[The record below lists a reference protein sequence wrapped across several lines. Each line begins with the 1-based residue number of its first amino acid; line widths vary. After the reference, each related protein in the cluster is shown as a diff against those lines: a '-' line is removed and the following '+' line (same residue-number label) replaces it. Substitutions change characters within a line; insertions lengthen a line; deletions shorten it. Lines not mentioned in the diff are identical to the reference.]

1 MAYCILRTA
10 KLKTIGNISGSL
22 AHTYRT
28 INTPNADPSRTHLN
42 DNSLPSHADAL
53 LAIKDKL
60 PEKKRKNG
68 VLCIEYLITASPD
81 WEGWGTDKQAQY
93 LNDARLWL
101 EQRHGVDNV
110 AMVGIQLDESTPHI
124 VAYVVPKDPKGKMNA
139 RYWLGGAD
147 KLTAMQTDFADKV
160 GAKYGLERGVE
171 GSQAKHQDVKRF
183 YTQIQKPLKEMR
195 VSLAPPKTFELSI
208 GKYKERAEQEVSQ
221 QVTEKFKGLQNN
233 LRMVNAQLKDTQQK
247 LNKLSKETE
256 TYRKAKA
263 KLPYADAQEF
273 DQKIDALATEIQ
285 QQRKQEFEEKKQRE
299 LDAVT
304 TDQKRQ
310 WTFDVLLHENKA
322 VILKS
327 PKMVDTIRSKVANMA
342 ESELKSPINPY
353 FADDYKNADKF
364 LEFHRFISDVKKSCK
379 ELGVFFKQ
387 VEQQAQQVTQP
398 SKAVEKVGQAERSG
412 KGGGMDLG

>member
-93 LNDARLWL
+93 LNDARSWL

-299 LDAVT
+299 LERQQAKAT
-304 TDQKRQ
+304 THRPEPSVDSLVRSDRVIEQPEPPLAPEPSIERLEMVSIDPRLNYETRKGLEQLKAHIEAMPDLERQ
-310 WTFDVLLHENKA
+310 NKA
-322 VILKS
+322 IS
-327 PKMVDTIRSKVANMA
+327 EFNKV
-342 ESELKSPINPY
+342 
-353 FADDYKNADKF
+353 
-364 LEFHRFISDVKKSCK
+364 V
-379 ELGVFFKQ
+379 
-387 VEQQAQQVTQP
+387 VEQLEQQQSQ
-398 SKAVEKVGQAERSG
+398 SK
-412 KGGGMDLG
+412 GMDR

>member
-93 LNDARLWL
+93 LNDARSWL

-147 KLTAMQTDFADKV
+147 KLTAMQTDFASKV
-160 GAKYGLERGVE
+160 GVKYGLERGVE

-183 YTQIQKPLKEMR
+183 LYSNTKTTQR
-195 VSLAPPKTFELSI
+195 DASSLAPPKTFELSI
-208 GKYKERAEQEVSQ
+208 GKYKERAEQSIATGHRKIQ
-221 QVTEKFKGLQNN
+221 GL
-233 LRMVNAQLKDTQQK
+233 
-247 LNKLSKETE
+247 
-256 TYRKAKA
+256 AK
-263 KLPYADAQEF
+263 
-273 DQKIDALATEIQ
+273 
-285 QQRKQEFEEKKQRE
+285 
-299 LDAVT
+299 
-304 TDQKRQ
+304 
-310 WTFDVLLHENKA
+310 
-322 VILKS
+322 
-327 PKMVDTIRSKVANMA
+327 
-342 ESELKSPINPY
+342 
-353 FADDYKNADKF
+353 
-364 LEFHRFISDVKKSCK
+364 
-379 ELGVFFKQ
+379 
-387 VEQQAQQVTQP
+387 
-398 SKAVEKVGQAERSG
+398 
-412 KGGGMDLG
+412 

>member
-1 MAYCILRTA
+1 
-10 KLKTIGNISGSL
+10 
-22 AHTYRT
+22 
-28 INTPNADPSRTHLN
+28 
-42 DNSLPSHADAL
+42 
-53 LAIKDKL
+53 
-60 PEKKRKNG
+60 
-68 VLCIEYLITASPD
+68 
-81 WEGWGTDKQAQY
+81 
-93 LNDARLWL
+93 
-101 EQRHGVDNV
+101 
-110 AMVGIQLDESTPHI
+110 
-124 VAYVVPKDPKGKMNA
+124 
-139 RYWLGGAD
+139 
-147 KLTAMQTDFADKV
+147 
-160 GAKYGLERGVE
+160 LERGVE

-327 PKMVDTIRSKVANMA
+327 PKMVDIIRSKVANMA

-353 FADDYKNADKF
+353 FADDYKTLISF
-364 LEFHRFISDVKKSCK
+364 LSFIGLSVTLKSHARNWGYS
-379 ELGVFFKQ
+379 LN
-387 VEQQAQQVTQP
+387 
-398 SKAVEKVGQAERSG
+398 RSNNR
-412 KGGGMDLG
+412 LNR

>member
-1 MAYCILRTA
+1 
-10 KLKTIGNISGSL
+10 
-22 AHTYRT
+22 
-28 INTPNADPSRTHLN
+28 
-42 DNSLPSHADAL
+42 
-53 LAIKDKL
+53 
-60 PEKKRKNG
+60 
-68 VLCIEYLITASPD
+68 LCIEYLITASPD
-81 WEGWGTDKQAQY
+81 WEGWGTEKQAQY
-93 LNDARLWL
+93 LNNARSWL

-124 VAYVVPKDPKGKMNA
+124 VAYVVPKDPQGKMNA

-327 PKMVDTIRSKVANMA
+327 PKMVDIIRSKVANMA

-379 ELGVFFKQ
+379 ELGVFLKQ
-387 VEQQAQQVTQP
+387 VELQAPQVTQP
-398 SKAVEKVGQAERSG
+398 SNAVEKVGQAERSG

>member
-1 MAYCILRTA
+1 
-10 KLKTIGNISGSL
+10 
-22 AHTYRT
+22 
-28 INTPNADPSRTHLN
+28 
-42 DNSLPSHADAL
+42 
-53 LAIKDKL
+53 
-60 PEKKRKNG
+60 
-68 VLCIEYLITASPD
+68 
-81 WEGWGTDKQAQY
+81 
-93 LNDARLWL
+93 
-101 EQRHGVDNV
+101 
-110 AMVGIQLDESTPHI
+110 
-124 VAYVVPKDPKGKMNA
+124 
-139 RYWLGGAD
+139 
-147 KLTAMQTDFADKV
+147 
-160 GAKYGLERGVE
+160 
-171 GSQAKHQDVKRF
+171 
-183 YTQIQKPLKEMR
+183 
-195 VSLAPPKTFELSI
+195 LAPPKTFELSI

-327 PKMVDTIRSKVANMA
+327 PKMV
-342 ESELKSPINPY
+342 
-353 FADDYKNADKF
+353 
-364 LEFHRFISDVKKSCK
+364 
-379 ELGVFFKQ
+379 
-387 VEQQAQQVTQP
+387 
-398 SKAVEKVGQAERSG
+398 
-412 KGGGMDLG
+412 